1 MLTGVQLG
9 YHRRSSRAVGLRWR
23 EDKSVMSTQRIANYG
38 AAGGPIFDREGE
50 LARIGR
56 LLDGVSERGA
66 ALLVRGEPGIGKSTL
81 LVAASQRAEAAGMR
95 VLRTTG
101 VQSEARLPF
110 AGLHQLVF
118 PVLGHAEHL
127 PAPQRTAL
135 LAAFGM
141 VEAEVIDR
149 FFVALALLELLSDV
163 AEQAPLLVV
172 AEDAHW
178 LDRSTASVLGFISW
192 RVEHEPII
200 VLAASR
206 EGEESPINDAG
217 LPTLRLGGID
227 DEPAGE
233 LLDTHHWQLAPKVR
247 GQILEQAGGNPL
259 ALVELPVLLGTD
271 ERAGRSRLPSP
282 LPLTEH
288 LERAFAAQAAGL
300 PSDTRKL
307 LLLAA
312 VDDGGDL
319 GEIVAAAA
327 MIAGGEPTAEGFVPA
342 IDARLVEVAGTRIAF
357 RHPLVRSAIYQAA
370 SLAER
375 NAAHL
380 ALAEVL
386 VDQPDRQVWHRAAAL
401 VGPDESVAA
410 ALEEPARR
418 ARRRGAISVAI
429 DALERAVELSE
440 DRARKGRRLLD
451 AAELAFERGS
461 QGHVARL
468 VAEAQRLE
476 LSAAERHRVAL
487 IRAMFDHSVP
497 ADVASLRDMLE
508 VAVEAAQEGDA
519 ETAISLL
526 TQAAMRCHA
535 STPREGVRELV
546 IGTAMQLGI
555 GDEDPRLMLIMAL
568 ADPVRYGTRILDV
581 LSRVPP
587 DGGGDAD
594 AARLFGLTANLL
606 GDFEVAVP
614 LLTAAVDGLR
624 TQGRFTW
631 LARML
636 SVRGWAYAHLG
647 RWDLVAPD
655 AEEAIRLTEETG
667 QQAPAARARANKA
680 MLAGVRGE
688 AEEAE
693 ALASEVERVM
703 LPEGMNAALMH
714 VQMARGLTA
723 LGTGRYSDA
732 YEHLIRL
739 FEHGDPAWHEMSRG
753 WAIGDLAEA
762 ARHSGHL
769 EEARAL
775 LPEMEAILSETR
787 PPRLRV
793 ALEYARPLLAEDD
806 EAEDLFRAA
815 LDADL
820 AAWPFDR
827 ARLELSFG
835 AWLRRQRRV
844 AESRVP
850 LRAARDAFDALGA
863 LPWSERARHELRGAG
878 VTSRPRKRGAMDEL
892 TPQELQIAR
901 MAASGLSNREIGQQL
916 YMSHRTVGAHLY
928 HIFPKLDVT
937 SRGQL
942 RDALDTALA

>member
-1 MLTGVQLG
+1 M
-9 YHRRSSRAVGLRWR
+9 SSL
-23 EDKSVMSTQRIANYG
+23 RIANYG
-38 AAGGPIFDREGE
+38 AAGDPIFGRERE
-50 LARIGR
+50 LARLER
-56 LLDGVSERGA
+56 LVDGVSEHGA
-66 ALLVRGEPGIGKSTL
+66 ALLVRGEAGIGKSTL
-81 LVAASQRAEAAGMR
+81 LAAASRRAEAAGMR
-95 VLRTTG
+95 VLRMTG

-110 AGLHQLVF
+110 AGLHQLVM
-118 PVLGHAEHL
+118 PVLSHAEHL
-127 PAPQRTAL
+127 AAPQRNAL

-141 VEAEVIDR
+141 VEAEVTDR
-149 FFVALALLELLSDV
+149 FLVALALLELLSDV
-163 AEQAPLLVV
+163 AQQAPLLVV

-178 LDRSTASVLGFISW
+178 LDRSTVGALAFIAR
-192 RVEHEPII
+192 RVEHEPIV
-200 VLAASR
+200 VLA
-206 EGEESPINDAG
+206 GLCGYDESPINDAG
-217 LPTLRLGGID
+217 LPTLWLGGID

-233 LLDTHHWQLAPKVR
+233 LIDTHHRQLAPTVR
-247 GQILEQAGGNPL
+247 GQLLEQAGGNPL
-259 ALVELPVLLGTD
+259 ALVELPMLLGTD
-271 ERAGRSRLPSP
+271 ERGGRSRLPSP
-282 LPLTEH
+282 LPLTER
-288 LERAFAAQAAGL
+288 LERSFAAQAAGL

-307 LLLAA
+307 LLLTA
-312 VDDGGDL
+312 VDNGGDL

-327 MIAGGEPTAEGFVPA
+327 VIAGGKPTAEGFVPA

-357 RHPLVRSAIYQAA
+357 RHPLVRSAVYQAA
-370 SLAER
+370 SLVER
-375 NAAHL
+375 NAAHS

-386 VDQPDRQVWHRAAAL
+386 ADQPDRQVWHRAAAL

-410 ALEEPARR
+410 ALGTAAKR

-429 DALERAVELSE
+429 DTLERAVELSE

-451 AAELAFERGS
+451 AAELAFERGDR
-461 QGHVARL
+461 GLVERL
-468 VAEAQRLE
+468 VAEAERLE
-476 LSAAERHRVAL
+476 LGTAERHRMTL
-487 IRAMFDHSVP
+487 IRAMFDFSVP

-508 VAVEAAQEGDA
+508 IAVEAARGGDA
-519 ETAISLL
+519 ETSISLL
-526 TQAAMRCHA
+526 TQAAYRCHW

-546 IGTAMQLGI
+546 VDTTTRLGI
-555 GDEDPRLMLIMAL
+555 GDEDPRLMLIL
-568 ADPVRYGTRILDV
+568 AMVDPVRCGARILDV
-581 LSRVPP
+581 LSRLPP

-594 AARLFGLTANLL
+594 AAPLLGLTASLL

-614 LLTAAVDGLR
+614 LLTAAVGGLR
-624 TQGRFTW
+624 TQGRFSW
-631 LARML
+631 LSRALTLR
-636 SVRGWAYAHLG
+636 SWSYAHLG
-647 RWDLVAPD
+647 RWDLAATD
-655 AEEAIRLTEETG
+655 AEEAVRLTEETG
-667 QQAPAARARANKA
+667 QQAAGARVRALRA
-680 MLAGVRGE
+680 VLAGVRGE

-693 ALASEVERVM
+693 VLTAEVERVM
-703 LPEGMNAALMH
+703 LPKGMNAVLMD
-714 VQMARGLTA
+714 VQLARGLTA
-723 LGTGRYSDA
+723 LGIGRYVEA

-739 FEHGDPAWHEMSRG
+739 FEHGDPAWHEIKRC

-793 ALEYARPLLAEDD
+793 ALEYARPLLAED
-806 EAEDLFRAA
+806 EKAEDLFRTA

-820 AAWPFDR
+820 AAWPFAR

-835 AWLRRQRRV
+835 TWLRRQRRV

-901 MAASGLSNREIGQQL
+901 MAGSGLSNREIGQQL

-928 HIFPKLDVT
+928 HIFPKLGVT
-937 SRGQL
+937 SRGQI

>member
-1 MLTGVQLG
+1 M
-9 YHRRSSRAVGLRWR
+9 SRMA
-23 EDKSVMSTQRIANYG
+23 THG
-38 AAGGPIFDREGE
+38 ADGGPIFGRERE
-50 LARIGR
+50 LARLGE
-56 LLDGVSERGA
+56 LVDGLPEHGS
-66 ALLVRGEPGIGKSTL
+66 ALLVRGEAGIGKSTL
-81 LVAASQRAEAAGMR
+81 LEAASRRAEAAGMR
-95 VLRTTG
+95 VLRATG

-110 AGLHQLVF
+110 AGLHQLVL

-141 VEAEVIDR
+141 VEADVTDR
-149 FFVALALLELLSDV
+149 FLAALALLELLSDV

-178 LDRSTASVLGFISW
+178 LDRSTVGVLGFIAR
-192 RVEHEPII
+192 RVEHEPIV

-206 EGEESPINDAG
+206 EGEESPMNDAG

-233 LLDTHHWQLAPKVR
+233 LLDTHHGQLAPTVR
-247 GQILEQAGGNPL
+247 GQLLEQAGGNPL

-288 LERAFAAQAAGL
+288 LERAFAAQAADL

-327 MIAGGEPTAEGFVPA
+327 VIAGGEPTAEGFVPA

-357 RHPLVRSAIYQAA
+357 RHPLVRSAVYQAA
-370 SLAER
+370 NLVER
-375 NAAHL
+375 NAAHS

-386 VDQPDRQVWHRAAAL
+386 ADHPDRQVWHRAAAL
-401 VGPDESVAA
+401 VGPNESVAA
-410 ALEEPARR
+410 ALEAAARR
-418 ARRRGAISVAI
+418 ARRRGAIGVAI
-429 DALERAVELSE
+429 DTLERAVELSE

-461 QGHVARL
+461 RGRVARL
-468 VAEAQRLE
+468 VAEAERLE
-476 LSAAERHRVAL
+476 LGTAERHRATL
-487 IRAMFDHSVP
+487 IRTMFDFSIP
-497 ADVASLRDMLE
+497 ADAAGMRDMLE
-508 VAVEAAQEGDA
+508 VAVQAAQGGDV
-519 ETAISLL
+519 ETAVSLL
-526 TQAAMRCHA
+526 TQAAMRCHWA
-535 STPREGVRELV
+535 TPREGMRELV
-546 IGTAMQLGI
+546 IDMAMQLGI
-555 GDEDPRLMLIMAL
+555 GDEDPHLMLILAT
-568 ADPVRYGTRILDV
+568 ADPLRYGARILDV

-587 DGGGDAD
+587 DGGGGAN
-594 AARLFGLTANLL
+594 AAHLLGLTASLL

-631 LARML
+631 LSRML
-636 SVRGWAYAHLG
+636 TGRAWAYAHLG
-647 RWDLVAPD
+647 RWDLVTPD
-655 AEEAIRLTEETG
+655 AEEAVRLTEETA
-667 QQAPAARARANKA
+667 QQAPAARARVVEA

-693 ALASEVERVM
+693 ALVAEVERVM
-703 LPEGMNAALMH
+703 LPEGMNAVLVD
-714 VQMARGLTA
+714 VQLARGLTA
-723 LGTGRYSDA
+723 LGIGHYADA
-732 YEHLIRL
+732 YEHLIRP
-739 FEHGDPAWHEMSRG
+739 FEHGDPAWHEIKRC

-762 ARHSGHL
+762 ARYSGHL

-775 LPEMEAILSETR
+775 LPEMEAILGETH
-787 PPRLRV
+787 PPQLRV
-793 ALEYARPLLAEDD
+793 ALEYARPLLAEDE

-815 LDADL
+815 LHADL
-820 AAWPFDR
+820 AHWPFAR

-844 AESRVP
+844 SESRVP

-863 LPWSERARHELRGAG
+863 VPWAERARHELRGAG
-878 VTSRPRKRGAMDEL
+878 VTSRPRERGAMDEL

-916 YMSHRTVGAHLY
+916 YMSHRTVGSHLY
-928 HIFPKLDVT
+928 HIFPKLGVT

-942 RDALDTALA
+942 RDALDSALA

>member
-1 MLTGVQLG
+1 
-9 YHRRSSRAVGLRWR
+9 
-23 EDKSVMSTQRIANYG
+23 MSPQRIANYG
-38 AAGGPIFDREGE
+38 AAGDPIFGRERE
-50 LARIGR
+50 LARLER
-56 LLDGVSERGA
+56 LVDGVSEHGA

-81 LVAASQRAEAAGMR
+81 LAAASRRAEAAGMR
-95 VLRTTG
+95 MLRATG
-101 VQSEARLPF
+101 VQSEAQLPF
-110 AGLHQLVF
+110 AGLHQLVM

-141 VEAEVIDR
+141 VEAEVTDR
-149 FFVALALLELLSDV
+149 FLVALALLEVLSDV
-163 AEQAPLLVV
+163 AEQEPLLVV
-172 AEDAHW
+172 AEDAQW
-178 LDRSTASVLGFISW
+178 LDRSTVGVLAFVAR

-217 LPTLRLGGID
+217 LPTLRLDGID
-227 DEPAGE
+227 AEPAGE
-233 LLDTHHWQLAPKVR
+233 LLDTHHWQLAPTVR

-288 LERAFAAQAAGL
+288 LERAFAAQTAGL

-327 MIAGGEPTAEGFVPA
+327 VIAGGEPTAEGFVPA

-357 RHPLVRSAIYQAA
+357 RHPLVRSAVYQAA

-386 VDQPDRQVWHRAAAL
+386 VDQPDRQVWHRAAAF
-401 VGPDESVAA
+401 VGSDESVAA
-410 ALEEPARR
+410 ALEAAARR

-461 QGHVARL
+461 QGRVARL
-468 VAEAQRLE
+468 VAEAERLE
-476 LSAAERHRVAL
+476 LGTAERHRATL
-487 IRAMFDHSVP
+487 IRAMFDFSVP
-497 ADVASLRDMLE
+497 ADAAGLRDMLE
-508 VAVEAAQEGDA
+508 VAVQAAQGGDV

-526 TQAAMRCHA
+526 TQAAQRCHWA
-535 STPREGVRELV
+535 TPREGVRELV

-555 GDEDPRLMLIMAL
+555 GDEDPQLMLIMAL
-568 ADPVRYGTRILDV
+568 ADPVRYGARILDV

-587 DGGGDAD
+587 DGGGDAN
-594 AARLFGLTANLL
+594 AARLFGLTASLI

-631 LARML
+631 LSRML
-636 SVRGWAYAHLG
+636 AVRGWSYVHLG
-647 RWDLVAPD
+647 RWDLATPD
-655 AEEAIRLTEETG
+655 VEEAVRLTEETG
-667 QQAPAARARANKA
+667 QLAGTSRARADKA
-680 MLAGVRGE
+680 ILAGMRGE

-693 ALASEVERVM
+693 VLASEVERVM
-703 LPEGMNAALMH
+703 LPEGMNAALAH

-732 YEHLIRL
+732 YEHLIRV
-739 FEHGDPAWHEMSRG
+739 FEHGDPAWHVMSRC

-762 ARHSGHL
+762 ARYSGHL

-775 LPEMEAILSETR
+775 LPEMEAILGETHA
-787 PPRLRV
+787 PRLRV
-793 ALEYARPLLAEDD
+793 ALEYARPLLAEDE

-820 AAWPFDR
+820 AAWPFAR

-863 LPWSERARHELRGAG
+863 APWAERARHELRGAG
-878 VTSRPRKRGAMDEL
+878 VTSRPRKRGAMDKL

-928 HIFPKLDVT
+928 HVFPKLGVT

>member
-1 MLTGVQLG
+1 M
-9 YHRRSSRAVGLRWR
+9 
-23 EDKSVMSTQRIANYG
+23 
-38 AAGGPIFDREGE
+38 
-50 LARIGR
+50 
-56 LLDGVSERGA
+56 
-66 ALLVRGEPGIGKSTL
+66 
-81 LVAASQRAEAAGMR
+81 
-95 VLRTTG
+95 
-101 VQSEARLPF
+101 
-110 AGLHQLVF
+110 
-118 PVLGHAEHL
+118 
-127 PAPQRTAL
+127 
-135 LAAFGM
+135 
-141 VEAEVIDR
+141 
-149 FFVALALLELLSDV
+149 
-163 AEQAPLLVV
+163 
-172 AEDAHW
+172 
-178 LDRSTASVLGFISW
+178 
-192 RVEHEPII
+192 
-200 VLAASR
+200 
-206 EGEESPINDAG
+206 
-217 LPTLRLGGID
+217 
-227 DEPAGE
+227 
-233 LLDTHHWQLAPKVR
+233 
-247 GQILEQAGGNPL
+247 LEQAGGNPL

-288 LERAFAAQAAGL
+288 LERTFAGQTAGL

-307 LLLAA
+307 LLLTA

-327 MIAGGEPTAEGFVPA
+327 MIADGEPTAEGFVPA

-357 RHPLVRSAIYQAA
+357 RHTLVRSAVYQAA

-375 NAAHL
+375 NAAHS

-386 VDQPDRQVWHRAAAL
+386 ADQPDRQVWHRAAAL

-410 ALEEPARR
+410 ALEAAARR
-418 ARRRGAISVAI
+418 TRRRGAISVAI

-440 DRARKGRRLLD
+440 DQAHKGRRLLD

-468 VAEAQRLE
+468 VAEAERLE
-476 LSAAERHRVAL
+476 LGTAERHRATL
-487 IRAMFDHSVP
+487 IRAMFDFSVP
-497 ADVASLRDMLE
+497 TDVASLRDMLE
-508 VAVEAAQEGDA
+508 VAVEATRGGDA
-519 ETAISLL
+519 ETSISLL

-546 IGTAMQLGI
+546 IGTAMRLGI
-555 GDEDPRLMLIMAL
+555 GDENPQLMWILAL
-568 ADPVRYGTRILDV
+568 ADPVRCGARILDV

-594 AARLFGLTANLL
+594 AARLLGSTAALL

-614 LLTAAVDGLR
+614 LLTAAVSGLQ
-624 TQGRFTW
+624 TQGRFSW
-631 LARML
+631 LSRALTAR
-636 SVRGWAYAHLG
+636 SSSYAHLG
-647 RWDLVAPD
+647 RWDLAAADV
-655 AEEAIRLTEETG
+655 EEAVRLTEETG
-667 QQAPAARARANKA
+667 QQTAGARVGALRAA
-680 MLAGVRGE
+680 LAGVRGE

-693 ALASEVERVM
+693 VLAAEVERVM
-703 LPEGMNAALMH
+703 LPKRMSAVLVD
-714 VQMARGLTA
+714 VQLARGLTA
-723 LGTGRYSDA
+723 LGVGRYVEA
-732 YEHLIRL
+732 YEHLIRP
-739 FEHGDPAWHEMSRG
+739 FKHGDPAWHALRRC

-787 PPRLRV
+787 SPRLRV
-793 ALEYARPLLAEDD
+793 ALEYARPLLAEDE

-820 AAWPFDR
+820 AAWPFAH

-863 LPWSERARHELRGAG
+863 LSWAEQARHELRGAG

-928 HIFPKLDVT
+928 HVFPKLGVT

-942 RDALDTALA
+942 RDALDAALA

>member
-1 MLTGVQLG
+1 LNRSTVGV
-9 YHRRSSRAVGLRWR
+9 
-23 EDKSVMSTQRIANYG
+23 
-38 AAGGPIFDREGE
+38 
-50 LARIGR
+50 LA
-56 LLDGVSERGA
+56 
-66 ALLVRGEPGIGKSTL
+66 
-81 LVAASQRAEAAGMR
+81 
-95 VLRTTG
+95 
-101 VQSEARLPF
+101 
-110 AGLHQLVF
+110 
-118 PVLGHAEHL
+118 
-127 PAPQRTAL
+127 
-135 LAAFGM
+135 
-141 VEAEVIDR
+141 
-149 FFVALALLELLSDV
+149 FVA
-163 AEQAPLLVV
+163 
-172 AEDAHW
+172 
-178 LDRSTASVLGFISW
+178 R
-192 RVEHEPII
+192 RVEHEPIV
-200 VLAASR
+200 VLVASR

-217 LPTLRLGGID
+217 LPTLQLDGID

-233 LLDTHHWQLAPKVR
+233 LLDTHHGQLAPTVR
-247 GQILEQAGGNPL
+247 GQVLEQAGGNPL
-259 ALVELPVLLGTD
+259 ALVELPLLLGTD

-288 LERAFAAQAAGL
+288 LERAFAARAGGL

-327 MIAGGEPTAEGFVPA
+327 VIAGGEPTAEGFVPA
-342 IDARLVEVAGTRIAF
+342 IDTRLVEVAGTRIAF
-357 RHPLVRSAIYQAA
+357 RHPLVRSAVYQAA

-375 NAAHL
+375 NAAHS

-386 VDQPDRQVWHRAAAL
+386 ADQPDRQVWHRAAAL

-410 ALEEPARR
+410 VLEAAARR

-429 DALERAVELSE
+429 DALDRAVELSE

-451 AAELAFERGS
+451 AAELAFERGT

-468 VAEAQRLE
+468 VAEAERLE
-476 LSAAERHRVAL
+476 LGTAERHRMAL
-487 IRAMFDHSVP
+487 IRAMFDFSVP

-508 VAVEAAQEGDA
+508 VAVEAARGGDG
-519 ETAISLL
+519 ETSISLL
-526 TQAAMRCHA
+526 TQAAMRCHW

-546 IGTAMQLGI
+546 VDTTTRLGI
-555 GDEDPRLMLIMAL
+555 GDEDPRLMLILAL
-568 ADPVRYGTRILDV
+568 ADPVRYGARILDA
-581 LSRVPP
+581 LSRLPP

-594 AARLFGLTANLL
+594 TARLLGMTAGLL

-614 LLTAAVDGLR
+614 LLTAAVSGLQA
-624 TQGRFTW
+624 QGRFSW
-631 LARML
+631 LSRALTAR
-636 SVRGWAYAHLG
+636 SWAYAHLG
-647 RWDLVAPD
+647 RWELAAADV
-655 AEEAIRLTEETG
+655 EETVRLTEGTG
-667 QQAPAARARANKA
+667 QQAAGARVGALRAA
-680 MLAGVRGE
+680 LAGVRGE

-693 ALASEVERVM
+693 VLAAEVERVM
-703 LPEGMNAALMH
+703 LPKGMSAVLVD
-714 VQMARGLTA
+714 VQLARGLTA
-723 LGTGRYSDA
+723 LGMGRYGEA
-732 YEHLIRL
+732 YEHLIRP
-739 FEHGDPAWHEMSRG
+739 FERGDPAWHTLKRC

-775 LPEMEAILSETR
+775 LPEMEAVLSEAR
-787 PPRLRV
+787 SPRLRV
-793 ALEYARPLLAEDD
+793 ALEYARPLLAEDE
-806 EAEDLFRAA
+806 EAEDLFRAGLNA
-815 LDADL
+815 NL
-820 AAWPFDR
+820 AHWPFAR

-901 MAASGLSNREIGQQL
+901 MAASGLTNREIGQQL

-928 HIFPKLDVT
+928 HVFPKLGVT
-937 SRGQL
+937 SRGQI
-942 RDALDTALA
+942 RDALDAALA

>member
-1 MLTGVQLG
+1 MSM
-9 YHRRSSRAVGLRWR
+9 RRIV
-23 EDKSVMSTQRIANYG
+23 NYG
-38 AAGGPIFDREGE
+38 AAGGPIFDRERE
-50 LARIGR
+50 LARIGQ

-81 LVAASQRAEAAGMR
+81 LAAASQRAEAAGMR

-110 AGLHQLVF
+110 AGLHQLVL
-118 PVLGHAEHL
+118 PVLGRAEHL

-141 VEAEVIDR
+141 VEAEVTDR

-163 AEQAPLLVV
+163 AGQAPLLVV

-178 LDRSTASVLGFISW
+178 LDRSTANVLGFIAR

-206 EGEESPINDAG
+206 EGEEGPISDAG

-233 LLDTHHWQLAPKVR
+233 LLDTHHKQLGPTVR

-307 LLLAA
+307 LMLAA

-327 MIAGGEPTAEGFVPA
+327 VIDGGEPTAEGFVPA

-357 RHPLVRSAIYQAA
+357 RHPLVRSAVYQAA
-370 SLAER
+370 SRLER
-375 NAAHL
+375 NAAHS

-386 VDQPDRQVWHRAAAL
+386 ADQPDRQVWHRAAAL

-410 ALEEPARR
+410 ALEAAAGR
-418 ARRRGAISVAI
+418 ARRRGAIGVAI

-451 AAELAFERGS
+451 AAELAFERGT
-461 QGHVARL
+461 QGHVAGL
-468 VAEAQRLE
+468 VAEAGRLE
-476 LSAAERHRVAL
+476 LGTAERHRIAL
-487 IRAMFDHSVP
+487 IRAMFDFSVP

-508 VAVEAAQEGDA
+508 VAAEAAQRGDT
-519 ETAISLL
+519 ETSISLL
-526 TQAAMRCHA
+526 TQAAMRCHWA
-535 STPREGVRELV
+535 TPREGVRELV
-546 IGTAMQLGI
+546 VDTTTRLGI
-555 GDEDPRLMLIMAL
+555 GDEDPRLMLILAL
-568 ADPVRYGTRILDV
+568 ADPVRYGARILDV
-581 LSRVPP
+581 LSRLPP
-587 DGGGDAD
+587 DGGGAAD
-594 AARLFGLTANLL
+594 TARLLGMTAGLL

-614 LLTAAVDGLR
+614 LLTAAVSGLQ
-624 TQGRFTW
+624 TQGRFSW
-631 LARML
+631 LSRALTAR
-636 SVRGWAYAHLG
+636 SWAYAHLG
-647 RWDLVAPD
+647 RWDLAAAD
-655 AEEAIRLTEETG
+655 MEETVRLTEGTG
-667 QQAPAARARANKA
+667 QQAAGARVGALRAA
-680 MLAGVRGE
+680 LAGVRGE

-693 ALASEVERVM
+693 VLAAEVERVM
-703 LPEGMNAALMH
+703 LPKGMSAVLVD
-714 VQMARGLTA
+714 VQLARGLTA
-723 LGTGRYSDA
+723 LGMGRYGEA
-732 YEHLIRL
+732 YEHLIRP
-739 FEHGDPAWHEMSRG
+739 FEHGDPAWHALKRC

-775 LPEMEAILSETR
+775 LPEMEAVLSEAR
-787 PPRLRV
+787 SPRLRV
-793 ALEYARPLLAEDD
+793 ALEYARPLLAEDE
-806 EAEDLFRAA
+806 EAEDLFRAG
-815 LDADL
+815 LDANL
-820 AAWPFDR
+820 AAWPFAR

-844 AESRVP
+844 AESRMP

-901 MAASGLSNREIGQQL
+901 MAASGLTNREIGQQL

-928 HIFPKLDVT
+928 RVFPKLGVT
-937 SRGQL
+937 SRGQI
-942 RDALDTALA
+942 RDALDAALA

>member
-1 MLTGVQLG
+1 LCP
-9 YHRRSSRAVGLRWR
+9 
-23 EDKSVMSTQRIANYG
+23 NYN
-38 AAGGPIFDREGE
+38 AAGDPIFGRERE
-50 LARIGR
+50 LAR
-56 LLDGVSERGA
+56 LEQLVDGASEHGA
-66 ALLVRGEPGIGKSTL
+66 ALLVRGEAGIGKSTL
-81 LVAASQRAEAAGMR
+81 LAAASRRAEAAGMR
-95 VLRTTG
+95 VLRATG
-101 VQSEARLPF
+101 VQSEAQLPF
-110 AGLHQLVF
+110 AGLHQLVL

-127 PAPQRTAL
+127 PALHRTAL

-141 VEAEVIDR
+141 VEAEVTDR
-149 FFVALALLELLSDV
+149 FLVALALLELLSDV
-163 AEQAPLLVV
+163 AEQEPLLVV

-178 LDRSTASVLGFISW
+178 LDGSTAGVLGFIAR
-192 RVEHEPII
+192 RVEHEPIV

-233 LLDTHHWQLAPKVR
+233 LLDTHHRQLAPTVR
-247 GQILEQAGGNPL
+247 GQMLEQAGGNPL

-271 ERAGRSRLPSP
+271 ERAGRSRLPLP

-288 LERAFAAQAAGL
+288 LERAFAAQTAGL

-357 RHPLVRSAIYQAA
+357 RHPLVRSAVYQAA
-370 SLAER
+370 SLVER

-386 VDQPDRQVWHRAAAL
+386 ADQPDRQVWHRAAAL
-401 VGPDESVAA
+401 VGPNESVAA
-410 ALEEPARR
+410 ALEAAARR

-429 DALERAVELSE
+429 DALERAGELSE
-440 DRARKGRRLLD
+440 ERARKGRRLLD

-461 QGHVARL
+461 QGLVARL
-468 VAEAQRLE
+468 VTEAERLE
-476 LSAAERHRVAL
+476 LGTAERHRATL
-487 IRAMFDHSVP
+487 IRTMFDFSIP
-497 ADVASLRDMLE
+497 ADAAGMRDMLE
-508 VAVEAAQEGDA
+508 VTVQAARGGDV

-526 TQAAMRCHA
+526 TQAAMRCHWT
-535 STPREGVRELV
+535 TPREGMRELV
-546 IGTAMQLGI
+546 IDTAMQLGI
-555 GDEDPRLMLIMAL
+555 GDENPQLMSILAL
-568 ADPVRYGTRILDV
+568 ADPVRCGARILDV

-587 DGGGDAD
+587 DGGGDAN
-594 AARLFGLTANLL
+594 ATHLFGLTASVL

-614 LLTAAVDGLR
+614 FLTAAVGGLR

-631 LARML
+631 LSRML
-636 SVRGWAYAHLG
+636 MGRAWAYAHLG

-655 AEEAIRLTEETG
+655 AEEAIRLAEETG
-667 QQAPAARARANKA
+667 QQAPAARARVVKA

-693 ALASEVERVM
+693 VLVAEVERVM
-703 LPEGMNAALMH
+703 LPKGMNAALVE
-714 VQMARGLTA
+714 VQLARGLTA
-723 LGTGRYSDA
+723 LGIGHYADA
-732 YEHLIRL
+732 YEHLIRS
-739 FEHGDPAWHEMSRG
+739 FERQDPAWHEIKRC

-793 ALEYARPLLAEDD
+793 ALEYARPLLAEDE

-820 AAWPFDR
+820 AAWPFAR

-863 LPWSERARHELRGAG
+863 APWFERARHELRGAG
-878 VTSRPRKRGAMDEL
+878 VTSRPRKRGAMAEL

-928 HIFPKLDVT
+928 HVFPKLGVT
-937 SRGQL
+937 SRGQI
-942 RDALDTALA
+942 RDALDAALA